1 MFFQRC
7 LLSICVAVVL
17 NTASAQQLNVTLTGS
32 MHNGSGVPC
41 FGKKEGTITSAVSGG
56 TAPYTY
62 LWSNGE
68 TTPHLSGVA
77 AGYYSVEVKDATA
90 EYKKVEITLTEP
102 EPLKLTPTVSLY
114 GNGENISCFEC
125 NNGWIQIGTTQGTPP
140 YSYAWQDGPST
151 SANRY
156 GLGPKEYKVTVTDA
170 NGCEEG
176 ATIRI
181 TQPQRSDWTMSGN
194 AGTNPSNQ
202 YIGTSDNKDVVFKA
216 NGQESLRLGSDG
228 TIKLLGQLSGSG
240 PLIRDEDGGL
250 RLGGDENLP
259 QIDPNDCYTRGH
271 QPYWNSTG
279 NAFGQI
285 CPDFIPKLG
294 TLTPVNLDVVTNG
307 ITRMT
312 ILPEGNVGIGTTT
325 PTNALTVASA
335 TGRAVVELDNRN
347 TSSSAGTELRFSKN
361 GEQRWGLGADFAQD
375 GSQDFYLWDHLAVDG
390 GGGTPGRIRMRVDH
404 MGRVGFGGYEI
415 WDQLTVS
422 GAGRAS
428 IGIRTTDPGSSACS
442 IFFRKEDHTATWEL
456 ASDLNATGGR
466 NFYIR
471 DKVEDK
477 NRIFID
483 EHGGVAIGEVTTPT
497 NYLLAVEKG
506 IITDRIKVALHTGN
520 DWSDHVFK
528 PGYALMSLEQV
539 AAYIKEH
546 GHLPGVPSA
555 EQMVEQGLD
564 VVKTDAMLLEKIE
577 EMTLHMIAMEKRVL
591 ELEDQ
596 NKALKLGRKL

>member
-1 MFFQRC
+1 
-7 LLSICVAVVL
+7 
-17 NTASAQQLNVTLTGS
+17 
-32 MHNGSGVPC
+32 
-41 FGKKEGTITSAVSGG
+41 
-56 TAPYTY
+56 
-62 LWSNGE
+62 
-68 TTPHLSGVA
+68 
-77 AGYYSVEVKDATA
+77 
-90 EYKKVEITLTEP
+90 
-102 EPLKLTPTVSLY
+102 
-114 GNGENISCFEC
+114 
-125 NNGWIQIGTTQGTPP
+125 
-140 YSYAWQDGPST
+140 
-151 SANRY
+151 
-156 GLGPKEYKVTVTDA
+156 
-170 NGCEEG
+170 
-176 ATIRI
+176 
-181 TQPQRSDWTMSGN
+181 
-194 AGTNPSNQ
+194 
-202 YIGTSDNKDVVFKA
+202 
-216 NGQESLRLGSDG
+216 
-228 TIKLLGQLSGSG
+228 
-240 PLIRDEDGGL
+240 
-250 RLGGDENLP
+250 
-259 QIDPNDCYTRGH
+259 
-271 QPYWNSTG
+271 
-279 NAFGQI
+279 
-285 CPDFIPKLG
+285 
-294 TLTPVNLDVVTNG
+294 
-307 ITRMT
+307 MT